1 MIAGSIIQ
9 KMPSAVYDDWQK
21 TVEVLKLVP
30 DNAASGFSVKSLPDW
45 TLNKTI
51 SEIKEITDTVV
62 IEADLHYTLGLISSI
77 EGLFNYQIK
86 LFVSRKRKDKL
97 AKVLR
102 QKFKK
107 IVKEDKQIRFDDIL
121 DIWKKYDP
129 AAQQQISTLRSFL
142 KYRNWLAHGRH
153 WKIQYWNCPD
163 PNDVYLLY
171 SALNKIIGFDLS
183 C

>member
-1 MIAGSIIQ
+1 MMAGSSVTQ
-9 KMPSAVYDDWQK
+9 KMPSDVYDDWQK
-21 TVEVLKLVP
+21 TVEALRMVP
-30 DNAASGFSVKSLPDW
+30 HNAVSGSVHSLPGW
-45 TLNKTI
+45 TLNLSI
-51 SEIKEITDTVV
+51 NQINEITDSV
-62 IEADLHYTLGLISSI
+62 IRETDLHYTLGLISSI

-102 QKFKK
+102 QKFKRK
-107 IVKEDKQIRFDDIL
+107 VQEEKQIKFDEIL
-121 DIWKKYDP
+121 DLWKKYDP
-129 AAQQQISTLRSFL
+129 ALQPQISNLRSFL

-171 SALNKIIGFDLS
+171 GALDKIIGFDLLS
-183 C
+183 